1 MNFRALSVGTFFCN
15 QKSVF
20 GSDVAVVWPA
30 GHTYMDKHHHFTKA
44 GVVGIG
50 IGIGILARGKHCW
63 AVNNAAVL
71 GSGVCERRD
80 LHRSGVRERRGFVI
94 SIISSIIVIIISVG
108 FSTDVGLASYDTPGE
123 VTRRAHVHT

>member
-30 GHTYMDKHHHFTKA
+30 GHTDMDKHHHFTKA
-44 GVVGIG
+44 GVVGI
-50 IGIGILARGKHCW
+50 GKHCW